1 MPAEPLDESTARL
14 IADLDYL
21 SQLMLAG
28 ALPER
33 SLDEI
38 PDTADLMLAG
48 LTQKRLTDED
58 PALLS

>member
-38 PDTADLMLAG
+38 PNTIDLMLDG
-48 LTQKRLTDED
+48 LKQKRLTDED
-58 PALLS
+58 PS

>member
-38 PDTADLMLAG
+38 PNTIDLMLDG
-48 LTQKRLTDED
+48 LKQKRLTDED

>member
-14 IADLDYL
+14 VADLDYL

-38 PDTADLMLAG
+38 PNTIDLMLDG
-48 LTQKRLTDED
+48 LKQKRLTDED
-58 PALLS
+58 PS